1 MVAMSIAMKILVL
14 IAALLMPLAAHD
26 GAHAASPEENYLAA
40 RDATIKTLAA
50 ASKRGVAIEKLDAQQ
65 ARALADLGRQLGRIV
80 GAAALKNAA
89 GEGKINLETL
99 LQGDQ
104 DLGMLDGIA
113 YVSKDGKTRTVVTTQ
128 NLLKAWLRVHSKW
141 HEKGENVPQGMAPAL
156 RTAMFYTQA
165 LGGGAAFGIFAEIPA
180 GSDAGF
186 TTALLMARAQDIGS
200 RQPDELVVATIRG
213 ARVFIVTAPAA
224 AALPPVP
231 ACEAVWPELEKKT
244 KEFDASSASNPR
256 EERILGQRRRKLEDD
271 TDAAYRRCFADNAP
285 RDHNFKTLVAQAQAI
300 VDGLPVK

>member
-1 MVAMSIAMKILVL
+1 MGAMNIAMKILVL

-80 GAAALKNAA
+80 GAAALKDAA

-128 NLLKAWLRVHSKW
+128 NLLKAWLR
-141 HEKGENVPQGMAPAL
+141 ENKDFRDGDLMPQGMAPAL
-156 RTAMFYTQA
+156 RWAPFYSRA
-165 LGGGAAFGIFAEIPA
+165 LGGGAAFGGFAEIPV
-180 GSDAGF
+180 GSDKGLV
-186 TTALLMARAQDIGS
+186 TALLVARAQDIGS

-244 KEFDASSASNPR
+244 KEFDASSASNSR

-285 RDHNFKTLVAQAQAI
+285 RDPNFKTLVAQAQAI

>member
-1 MVAMSIAMKILVL
+1 MGAMNIAMKILVL

-26 GAHAASPEENYLAA
+26 GADAASLQENYLAA

-65 ARALADLGRQLGRIV
+65 VRALADLGRQLGRIV
-80 GAAALKNAA
+80 GAAALKDAA

-165 LGGGAAFGIFAEIPA
+165 LGGGAAYGIFAELPV

-186 TTALLMARAQDIGS
+186 TTAVLVARAQDIGP
-200 RQPDELVVATIRG
+200 RNPRELVVAAVRG
-213 ARVFIVTAPAA
+213 PRVFIVSTEASAEIAKMPK
-224 AALPPVP
+224 
-231 ACEAVWPELEKKT
+231 CEAIWDDVKKKSEAAFEAYRESELKDKAIMDRQ
-244 KEFDASSASNPR
+244 F
-256 EERILGQRRRKLEDD
+256 KLEEES
-271 TDAAYRRCFADNAP
+271 DAEYTRCFADGARADP
-285 RDHNFKTLVAQAQAI
+285 NFKTLVAQAQAI
-300 VDGLPVK
+300 VDGLPAK